1 MVFRNSADART
12 ALAASTLLDQESHRS
27 VHGNADALVLAHTLH
42 EGMDL
47 VLWKGRLEQPLELD
61 VCDDI
66 HRISFSCALSG
77 SSQRRF
83 AGASGGVSHVLGEQ
97 SACISFNPGQ
107 RGTFTQARG
116 DFENLVVMVC
126 PDSLAAWTGDV
137 DTGLRRGIEAGHYLA
152 QSTGCM
158 TELIT
163 TAQMLSRALGAAPSC
178 IGIGNNRPPLWLLGQ
193 SLALVGLILEAHAG
207 ASGST
212 CALSPAERQRLLHAR
227 DRLLGDLSR
236 APTLPELARETNL
249 SILKLKRGFRQLFNN
264 SVYGLFQHERM
275 HKARCHLNAGAPVL
289 TVAAELGYTNASH
302 FSAAFKK
309 QFGVNPSA
317 IKRRCRVVSS
327 VASKPVYTAPP
338 SCSHPFPIPF
348 PHG

>member
-1 MVFRNSADART
+1 MVFRNSADAR
-12 ALAASTLLDQESHRS
+12 AMLAASALLDQEPPRPI
-27 VHGNADALVLAHTLH
+27 HGNANALVLTHTLH

-47 VLWKGRLEQPLELD
+47 VRWKGRVEQPLELD
-61 VCDDI
+61 LCDDI
-66 HRISFSCALSG
+66 HRISFSCLLSG

-83 AGASGGVSHVLGEQ
+83 QGASGSVSHVLGEK

-116 DFENLVVMVC
+116 NFETLVVMVQ
-126 PDSLAAWTGDV
+126 PDHLATWTGNL

-152 QSTGCM
+152 QSGGCM
-158 TELIT
+158 AELIA
-163 TAQMLSRALGAAPSC
+163 TAQMLSRALDAVPERVGV
-178 IGIGNNRPPLWLLGQ
+178 GNNRPPLWLLGQ
-193 SLALVGLILEAHAG
+193 SLALVGLILEAHSG
-207 ASGST
+207 ASGCA
-212 CALSPAERQRLLHAR
+212 CALSLAERQRLLRAR
-227 DRLLGDLSR
+227 EHLLGNLSR

-249 SILKLKRGFRQLFNN
+249 SILKLKRGFRQVFSN

-275 HKARCHLNAGAPVL
+275 QHARCCLDAGTPVL

-327 VASKPVYTAPP
+327 GAPKAV
-338 SCSHPFPIPF
+338 
-348 PHG
+348 